1 MLWTVYCKNTPHPGD
16 LRSRFFESHMTHLN
30 ACPLKILVGGPL
42 TSDDGQSALGS
53 FLIFEA
59 ESRKDVEEVVFQDPF
74 FTSGLWES
82 VEILGFRMVRS
93 TLEKP

>member
-1 MLWTVYCKNTPHPGD
+1 M
-16 LRSRFFESHMTHLN
+16 
-30 ACPLKILVGGPL
+30 KILVGGPL

-59 ESRKDVEEVVFQDPF
+59 ESRKEVEDFVFQDPF

-82 VEILGFRMVRS
+82 VEILGFRTARS
-93 TLEKP
+93 TL